1 MTQKTYDILAQ
12 RGYLVAGLATLAAV
26 IGAIIG

>member
-12 RGYLVAGLATLAAV
+12 RGYIALAIASAFV
-26 IGAIIG
+26 IVGALIG